1 MTSASGIGSWPGTDV
16 AEALRIQRELLGDHD
31 EQADGVRGIP
41 SLLELPSRG
50 PGGDLIGRTAGL
62 LVDLAVDLQ
71 PAGWRFVD
79 RPGHD
84 AARTSAFWTEDLD
97 ELAAAFDRYAGPLK
111 VAVAGPLTLAAGLW
125 LHRGERALVD
135 QGACRDLAESLAEG
149 LRALLTSLSR
159 LVPDADLI
167 VQLDEPSLPAILNGG
182 LPTASG
188 FGRIRPVDAQEALP
202 LLQTVLT
209 AAGERATVLHCCAA
223 HPPLPLLRR
232 TGAGA
237 LSVDTSLL
245 TPRGW
250 EGLAVAAEDG
260 VTLYAGCVA
269 TTPEARVDPVAVADR
284 VGQAW
289 ERIGMPPAHLDRI
302 VVTPTCGLAGLTPA
316 AAIDR
321 QRACLQVAAELAA
334 RVND

>member
-159 LVPDADLI
+159 LVPDADPI

>member
-41 SLLELPSRG
+41 SLPELPSRG

-125 LHRGERALVD
+125 LHRGERSLVD

-167 VQLDEPSLPAILNGG
+167 VQLDEPSLPAILDGG

-260 VTLYAGCVA
+260 VTPYAGCVA

>member
-41 SLLELPSRG
+41 SLPELPSRG

-125 LHRGERALVD
+125 LHRGERSLVD

-159 LVPDADLI
+159 LVPDADPI
-167 VQLDEPSLPAILNGG
+167 VQLDEPSLPAILDGG

-260 VTLYAGCVA
+260 VTPYAGCVA

>member
-1 MTSASGIGSWPGTDV
+1 
-16 AEALRIQRELLGDHD
+16 LGDHD

-41 SLLELPSRG
+41 SLPELPSRG

>member
-41 SLLELPSRG
+41 SLPELPSRG

-71 PAGWRFVD
+71 PAGWCFVD

-84 AARTSAFWTEDLD
+84 AARTSAFWTDDLD

-125 LHRGERALVD
+125 LHRGERSLVD

-159 LVPDADLI
+159 LVPDADPI
-167 VQLDEPSLPAILNGG
+167 VQLDEPSLPAILDGG

-260 VTLYAGCVA
+260 VTPYAGCVA